1 MNNKKIDEALKEAYE
16 GEAKAVLKLKV
27 YAAKADTEGYPE
39 IAKLFRVVAA
49 SEAVHGTR
57 ALMLLRESGTT
68 EENLAAGFES
78 EEKVA
83 RVSYERFI
91 QEALEDGNRT
101 AELLFTQS
109 RDVEETHARL
119 YKKALDSM
127 VSGRETSYFIC
138 EVCGYVSEDV
148 SPETCPVCGA
158 KRERFYDFDNFC
170 R

>member
-27 YAAKADTEGYPE
+27 YAAKADKEGYPE
-39 IAKLFRVVAA
+39 IAKLFRVVEA

-57 ALMLLRESGTT
+57 ALMLLR
-68 EENLAAGFES
+68 AAGFES

-83 RVSYERFI
+83 RVAYDRFVR
-91 QEALEDGNRT
+91 EAVETGDRA
-101 AELLFTQS
+101 AELFFTQS

-127 VSGRETSYFIC
+127 VSGRNTSYFIC

>member
-1 MNNKKIDEALKEAYE
+1 MNKNIEEALKRAYE
-16 GEAKAVLKLKV
+16 GEAKAVLRLKV
-27 YAAKADTEGYPE
+27 YAAKADKEGYPE
-39 IAKLFRVVAA
+39 IGKLFRVVAA
-49 SEAVHGTR
+49 SEVVHGTR
-57 ALMLLRESGTT
+57 AFMMLRESGTT
-68 EENLAAGFES
+68 EENIAAGFES

-83 RVSYERFI
+83 RVAYERFI
-91 QEALEDGNRT
+91 QEALEDGDRA

-138 EVCGYVSEDV
+138 EICGYVSEDV
-148 SPETCPVCGA
+148 RPETCPVCGA
-158 KRERFYDFDNFC
+158 KKEKFYAFDDSC